1 MAGIILVMI
10 MVVLLMFI
18 VILKNKKIAITISI
32 AVLGLY
38 HFYVVDNYSSN
49 FNDSKVMKTMA
60 RR

>member
-1 MAGIILVMI
+1 LVMI